1 MRFQAFIFYSFLCS
15 CLFGQDPMRG
25 PVNILQGGIVDG
37 VVVPDEVAV
46 RSKVEYEYVRPSDYV
61 WSKRVFSRIDAREK
75 MNFEIFFPLDSFK
88 TDFTPPK
95 DRSQI
100 NTPTWCRNQERYSL
114 WTIIS
119 MHIMLGDLSVYRV
132 NSPDYEEVLDGY
144 SFKYPIKKNSRD
156 DFFISPSYRNE
167 VTKNIIA
174 VRSAPEIYAMLKDDN
189 TFKDFKKTD
198 KPFKTGNPATGWID
212 SLIEDFGRNIPELV
226 KKVEDNESL
235 LEEYWLATEPFEA
248 LVEPAKT
255 FYLSSESIVAYNI
268 KEDWYFD
275 KERSVLDRRIIAIA
289 PVVRFKSVE
298 EGTLETVIIQDQGIS
313 KELTAK
319 GLKEI
324 APSEVLVE
332 RELFWLYF
340 NELRDVLVNY
350 YVYNDLNE
358 AQKMSFDDLFW
369 KRKFS
374 STIYKV
380 SDKFDR
386 DIEDYKF
393 GVEALYESER
403 VKESIRNWE
412 QDLWNY

>member
-1 MRFQAFIFYSFLCS
+1 MRFQAFIFYSFLCTS
-15 CLFGQDPMRG
+15 LFGQDPMRG
-25 PVNILQGGIVDG
+25 PVNTLPGGIVDG
-37 VVVPDEVAV
+37 VVIPEEVPV

-88 TDFTPPK
+88 TDFIPPK
-95 DRSQI
+95 DRSEL
-100 NTPTWCRNQERYSL
+100 NTPQWCRNQERYSL

-119 MHIMLGDLSVYRV
+119 MHIMAGDLSVYRV
-132 NSPDYEEVLDGY
+132 NSPDYEEVVDGY
-144 SFKYPIKKNSRD
+144 SFKYPITKNSRD
-156 DFFISPSYRNE
+156 DFFTSPSYRNE

-174 VRSAPEIYAMLKDDN
+174 VRSAPEIYTMYDDN
-189 TFKDFKKTD
+189 NTAKDFRRTNLA
-198 KPFKTGNPATGWID
+198 FKTGDPATGWID
-212 SLIEDFGRNIPELV
+212 SLIEDFSNNIPEL
-226 KKVEDNESL
+226 KTKVVDNESL
-235 LEEYWLATEPFEA
+235 LEKYWLAAKPGESLLEP
-248 LVEPAKT
+248 PKT

-275 KERSVLDRRIIAIA
+275 KERSVLDKRIIAIA
-289 PVVRFKSVE
+289 PVVRFKNAQ
-298 EGTLETVIIQDQGIS
+298 GPLETVIVQDHGIY

-319 GLKEI
+319 GLKAISPNDE
-324 APSEVLVE
+324 LVE

-386 DIEDYKF
+386 EIEDYKF
-393 GVEALYESER
+393 GVEALYESEK

-412 QDLWNY
+412 HDLWNY